1 MCHIG
6 IWVCPIAPIRER
18 MTEISRGGGGGV
30 LWSAP
35 RRLRLDGEAGGGVEE
50 EGGVLG
56 GGPAVVQILHRP
68 VVARTRSLKS
78 KIFQN
83 INTDCLKNRKMS
95 AYRIVLYVQCTNNTV
110 KRKDIFV
117 LFVTLHSILLA
128 AVLNVPSVIY
138 LSCMLP
144 RALGVPSQSV
154 TYSWFHIKG
163 TWSVHLFIGDY
174 LSIPETTG
182 SCWYLFHEIPGTWPV
197 CCPICHIPE
206 QHAAGPES
214 PICHIP
220 EMHASKGPE
229 CPICH
234 IPEMHAAKSPDCPI
248 SRIPELHTARGPGR
262 RGRQGGA
269 ASSHTPGTGPSGR
282 ST

>member
-95 AYRIVLYVQCTNNTV
+95 AYRILLYVQCTQTQT
-110 KRKDIFV
+110 IQ
-117 LFVTLHSILLA
+117 
-128 AVLNVPSVIY
+128 LNARIY
-138 LSCMLP
+138 LS
-144 RALGVPSQSV
+144 
-154 TYSWFHIKG
+154 
-163 TWSVHLFIGDY
+163 Y
-174 LSIPETTG
+174 LSHFIV
-182 SCWYLFHEIPGTWPV
+182 SYWQRSL
-197 CCPICHIPE
+197 
-206 QHAAGPES
+206 
-214 PICHIP
+214 
-220 EMHASKGPE
+220 M
-229 CPICH
+229 
-234 IPEMHAAKSPDCPI
+234 
-248 SRIPELHTARGPGR
+248 
-262 RGRQGGA
+262 
-269 ASSHTPGTGPSGR
+269 SHLSYT
-282 ST
+282 